1 MGFLGLIWLRWAKF
15 FWVCKGGDGSVFLVV
30 TTKIGYGT
38 FFVFLVEIILCYFNE
53 LYSKNKIWNVE
64 CTVKWY
70 STVDKMTF

>member
-38 FFVFLVEIILCYFNE
+38 FFVFWLKLFYVILMSCI
-53 LYSKNKIWNVE
+53 LKIKYGMLSVL
-64 CTVKWY
+64 
-70 STVDKMTF
+70 